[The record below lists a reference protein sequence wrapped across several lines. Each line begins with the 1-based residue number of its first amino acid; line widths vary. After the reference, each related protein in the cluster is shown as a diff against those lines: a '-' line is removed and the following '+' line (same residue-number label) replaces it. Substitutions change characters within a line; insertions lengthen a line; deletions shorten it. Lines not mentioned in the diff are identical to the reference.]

1 MLGRQNM
8 KLSTVLDQIDMGSI
22 ALPEF
27 QRGYVWNR
35 NQVRKLM
42 RSMYQGYPVGSLL
55 IWETETENADAR
67 GDAPLAKGTVKL
79 LLDGQQRI
87 TSLYGIVRGKPPR
100 FFEGNAQAF
109 SGLWF
114 NLELEDFEFYAP
126 IKMRDDPL
134 WIDVSELMQKGTG
147 DYIQRIVQTPELQH
161 NVSLYLDR
169 INSVNNIKERDFHVE
184 VVTGHDKT
192 VDTVVDI
199 FNEVNSGGTK
209 LSKGDLAL
217 AKICAPWPE
226 ARSEMNR
233 RLDKWKQAGFNFKLD
248 WFLRCI
254 NTILTGE
261 AFFSYLEDVST
272 RDFQRGLQRAED
284 LIDDL
289 LNLISGRIGLDHD
302 RVLGSRYSFPLMVR
316 YLDQRYGNL
325 SNHHERDKL
334 LYWYIHTF
342 LWGRYAGSTESYL
355 NKDLGL
361 IEENEGA
368 LDRLIQELRQQRGD
382 LRVQSQDFRGW
393 GKGSRFYPV
402 MYMLTR
408 VHNALD
414 WETSL
419 PLTSHLLGRLSSLQ
433 VHHIFPK
440 ARLYEYGYSKAEVNA
455 IANFTFLTQDT
466 NLIVSDRD
474 PAEYLRTFADKNPEV
489 IESHWIPMDENLWRI
504 ENYHNF
510 LEARQELLAEAANGF
525 LDGLLSGSRTSDEFL
540 GSVFESDSV
549 STQGSVDSEQE
560 EKILLDALLWV
571 EEQGLAEGEY
581 QYELVDEETGEP
593 LAILD
598 LAWPKGLQENYS
610 QPIAILIDEPD
621 SVGDLAVQAGFTYFT
636 SIESFKEHVESKVLD
651 FELI

>member
-1 MLGRQNM
+1 M

-67 GDAPLAKGTVKL
+67 GDGPLAKGTVKL

-87 TSLYGIVRGKPPR
+87 TSLYGIVRGTPPR
-100 FFEGNAQAF
+100 FFEGNAKAF
-109 SGLWF
+109 TGLWF
-114 NLELEDFEFYAP
+114 NLEQEDFEFYAP

-134 WIDVSELMQKGTG
+134 WIDVTALMQEGTG
-147 DYIQRIVQTPELQH
+147 NYIQKIVQNPELQG
-161 NVSLYLDR
+161 NLSVYLNRLNLVS
-169 INSVNNIKERDFHVE
+169 NIKERDFHVE
-184 VVTGHDKT
+184 IVTGQDKT

-226 ARSEMNR
+226 ARSEMNA
-233 RLDKWKQAGFNFKLD
+233 RLAKWERAGFNFKLD

-261 AFFSYLEDVST
+261 AFFSYLDGVST
-272 RDFQRGLQRAED
+272 RAFQDGLQRAED

-289 LNLISGRIGLDHD
+289 LNLISGRLGLDHD

-316 YLDQRYGNL
+316 YLDQRGGYL
-325 SNHHERDKL
+325 SNHQERDKL

-342 LWGRYAGSTESYL
+342 LWGRYAGETESRL
-355 NKDLGL
+355 NRDLSS
-361 IEENEGA
+361 IEANEGA

-382 LRVQSQDFRGW
+382 LNIQPQDFRGW
-393 GKGSRFYPV
+393 GMGSRFYPV

-414 WETSL
+414 WESGV
-419 PLTSHLLGRLSSLQ
+419 PLTSHMLGRLSSLQ

-440 ARLYEYGYSKAEVNA
+440 ALLYQYGYSKAEVNA

-466 NLIVSDRD
+466 NLRVSDRD
-474 PAEYLRTFADKNPEV
+474 PSEYLEAFASKNNGV
-489 IESHWIPMDENLWRI
+489 IQSHWIPMERDLWKI
-504 ENYHNF
+504 ENYHDF
-510 LEARQELLAEAANGF
+510 LEARQELLAEAANTF
-525 LDGLLSGSRTSDEFL
+525 LDGLLAGTRAEDEIV
-540 GSVFESDSV
+540 GSVLDRDIV
-549 STQGSVDSEQE
+549 PVPGGIDSESEQQM
-560 EKILLDALLWV
+560 LLDALLWV
-571 EEQGLAEGEY
+571 EGQGLAEGEY

-598 LAWPKGLQENYS
+598 LAWPKGLQENYG
-610 QPIAILIDEPD
+610 QPIAILIDEAD
-621 SVGDLAVQAGFTYFT
+621 SVRDRAVQAGYMYFT
-636 SIESFKEHVESKVLD
+636 SMEEFKNHVAFNVLG
-651 FELI
+651 FELA